1 MKNRTRQLIS
11 TALITSILSI
21 LIGGFA
27 VVSTYRSE
35 IAMIDKRLNQVESD
49 IRVNPMDAVSIAL
62 LSIEQNN
69 LDLTL
74 GFATPSGEVTVL
86 RESVG
91 TPLEGPD
98 LRIRTI
104 PIPEGDKLIVVGSL
118 VDINRSL
125 DINLWK
131 LLIFIVLAN
140 ILASIATSLL
150 SRSGALAQER
160 AQRQKMQEFIGD
172 AAHELRTPMTVVKG
186 YAELLKG
193 KQLDPERE
201 SAAFDRLNSELK
213 RMDFLIGDLL
223 MLAQLGEEGNIEFES
238 IDIAQLVRESVS
250 DFKEIAPTHPVTT
263 HIDESAESVGTPLN
277 GPDLRVRIIPIP
289 EGDKLIVAGSLAE
302 INRSLDINL
311 WKLLIFI
318 ILANILASIAT
329 SLLSRS
335 GALAQERLQRQK
347 MQEFIGDA
355 AHELRTP
362 MTVVKGYAE
371 LLKGKQLDPE
381 RESAAFERLNSELKR
396 MDFLIGDLLMLAQL
410 GEEGNIEFESI
421 DIAQLVRE
429 SVSDF
434 KEIAP
439 THPVTTHID
448 ESAELV
454 GSEKYLQRFIQNA
467 LTNIRL
473 HTPASTSVRVSV
485 KADKQITII
494 IEDSGP
500 GLPPE
505 SYGEKIRG
513 LKRFDRSRSR
523 DTGGTGLGMSIMN
536 AVIERHKGTFTLR
549 KSELGGLAIEVH
561 LPRT

>member
-21 LIGGFA
+21 FIGGFA
-27 VVSTYRSE
+27 VVNTYRSE

-69 LDLTL
+69 FDFTL
-74 GFATPSGEVTVL
+74 GFATPSGEVTIL
-86 RESVG
+86 RESIG

-98 LRIRTI
+98 LR
-104 PIPEGDKLIVVGSL
+104 L
-118 VDINRSL
+118 
-125 DINLWK
+125 
-131 LLIFIVLAN
+131 
-140 ILASIATSLL
+140 
-150 SRSGALAQER
+150 
-160 AQRQKMQEFIGD
+160 
-172 AAHELRTPMTVVKG
+172 
-186 YAELLKG
+186 
-193 KQLDPERE
+193 
-201 SAAFDRLNSELK
+201 
-213 RMDFLIGDLL
+213 
-223 MLAQLGEEGNIEFES
+223 
-238 IDIAQLVRESVS
+238 
-250 DFKEIAPTHPVTT
+250 
-263 HIDESAESVGTPLN
+263 
-277 GPDLRVRIIPIP
+277 RIIPIP
-289 EGDKLIVAGSLAE
+289 EGDKLIVVASLAD
-302 INRSLDINL
+302 INRELAINL

-318 ILANILASIAT
+318 IFANVLASIAT
-329 SLLSRS
+329 TLLSRS

-381 RESAAFERLNSELKR
+381 RESAAFERLNNELKR
-396 MDFLIGDLLMLAQL
+396 MDFLISDLLMLAQL

-429 SVSDF
+429 NISDF

-439 THPVTTHID
+439 THPVTTQID
-448 ESAELV
+448 ESAKLV
-454 GSEKYLQRFIQNA
+454 GSEKYLERFIQNA

-473 HTPASTSVRVSV
+473 HTPANTSVRVSV
-485 KADKQITII
+485 KAEKQITII

-523 DTGGTGLGMSIMN
+523 DKGGTGLGMSIMN

>member
-1 MKNRTRQLIS
+1 MSNRTRQLIS
-11 TALITSILSI
+11 TALITSVLSI

-35 IAMIDKRLNQVESD
+35 IAIIDKHLNQVESD
-49 IRVNPMDAVSIAL
+49 IRVNPLDAVSIAL

-69 LDLTL
+69 FDLTL
-74 GFATPSGEVTVL
+74 GFATPTGEVTIL

-91 TPLEGPD
+91 TPLDGPD
-98 LRIRTI
+98 LRIRQV
-104 PIPEGDKLIVVGSL
+104 PIPEGDELIIASSL

-125 DINLWK
+125 DLNLWK
-131 LLIFIVLAN
+131 LLIFIILAN

-160 AQRQKMQEFIGD
+160 AQRQKMQEFLGD

-223 MLAQLGEEGNIEFES
+223 MLAQLGEEGNIDFES
-238 IDIAQLVRESVS
+238 IDLAELVRENIS
-250 DFKEIAPTHPVTT
+250 DFKEIAPTHPLTT
-263 HIDESAESVGTPLN
+263 EIDENV
-277 GPDLRVRIIPIP
+277 V
-289 EGDKLIVAGSLAE
+289 LI
-302 INRSLDINL
+302 
-311 WKLLIFI
+311 
-318 ILANILASIAT
+318 
-329 SLLSRS
+329 
-335 GALAQERLQRQK
+335 
-347 MQEFIGDA
+347 
-355 AHELRTP
+355 
-362 MTVVKGYAE
+362 
-371 LLKGKQLDPE
+371 
-381 RESAAFERLNSELKR
+381 
-396 MDFLIGDLLMLAQL
+396 
-410 GEEGNIEFESI
+410 
-421 DIAQLVRE
+421 
-429 SVSDF
+429 
-434 KEIAP
+434 
-439 THPVTTHID
+439 
-448 ESAELV
+448 
-454 GSEKYLQRFIQNA
+454 GSEKYLRRFIQNA

-473 HTPASTSVRVSV
+473 HTPASTPVRVSI
-485 KADKQITII
+485 KADKQIIMI
-494 IEDSGP
+494 IEDAGP
-500 GLPPE
+500 GLPAE
-505 SYGEKIRG
+505 SYGEKIRE

>member
-1 MKNRTRQLIS
+1 MSNRTRQLIS
-11 TALITSILSI
+11 TALITSVLSI

-35 IAMIDKRLNQVESD
+35 IAIIDKHLNQVESD
-49 IRVNPMDAVSIAL
+49 IRVNPLDAVGIAL

-69 LDLTL
+69 FDLTL
-74 GFATPSGEVTVL
+74 GFATPTGEVTIL

-91 TPLEGPD
+91 TPLDGPD
-98 LRIRTI
+98 LRIRHV
-104 PIPEGDKLIVVGSL
+104 PIPEGDELIIASSL

-125 DINLWK
+125 DLNLWK
-131 LLIFIVLAN
+131 LLIFIILAN

-160 AQRQKMQEFIGD
+160 AQRQKMQEFLGD

-223 MLAQLGEEGNIEFES
+223 MLAQLGEEGNIDFES
-238 IDIAQLVRESVS
+238 IDLAELVRENIS
-250 DFKEIAPTHPVTT
+250 DFKEIAPTHPLTT
-263 HIDESAESVGTPLN
+263 EIDENV
-277 GPDLRVRIIPIP
+277 V
-289 EGDKLIVAGSLAE
+289 LI
-302 INRSLDINL
+302 
-311 WKLLIFI
+311 
-318 ILANILASIAT
+318 
-329 SLLSRS
+329 
-335 GALAQERLQRQK
+335 
-347 MQEFIGDA
+347 
-355 AHELRTP
+355 
-362 MTVVKGYAE
+362 
-371 LLKGKQLDPE
+371 
-381 RESAAFERLNSELKR
+381 
-396 MDFLIGDLLMLAQL
+396 
-410 GEEGNIEFESI
+410 
-421 DIAQLVRE
+421 
-429 SVSDF
+429 
-434 KEIAP
+434 
-439 THPVTTHID
+439 
-448 ESAELV
+448 
-454 GSEKYLQRFIQNA
+454 GSEKYLRRFIQNA

-473 HTPASTSVRVSV
+473 HTPASTPVRVSI
-485 KADKQITII
+485 KADKQIIMI
-494 IEDSGP
+494 IEDAGP
-500 GLPPE
+500 GLPAE

>member
-11 TALITSILSI
+11 TALITSVLSI

-27 VVSTYRSE
+27 VASTYNSQ
-35 IAMIDKRLNQVESD
+35 IALIDKHLNQVEND

-69 LDLTL
+69 FDFTL
-74 GFATPSGEVTVL
+74 GFATPSGDLTIL
-86 RESVG
+86 RESIS
-91 TPLEGPD
+91 TPLDGDD
-98 LRIRTI
+98 LRVRHI
-104 PIPEGDKLIVVGSL
+104 PIPEGDELIIASSL
-118 VDINRSL
+118 ADINRSL

-131 LLIFIVLAN
+131 LLIFIILAN
-140 ILASIATSLL
+140 ILASIAASLL

-213 RMDFLIGDLL
+213 RMDFLISDLL
-223 MLAQLGEEGNIEFES
+223 MLAQLGEEGNIDFES
-238 IDIAQLVRESVS
+238 IDIAELVRENVA
-250 DFKEIAPTHPVTT
+250 DFKEIAPTHPVST
-263 HIDESAESVGTPLN
+263 HIDASAV
-277 GPDLRVRIIPIP
+277 
-289 EGDKLIVAGSLAE
+289 LI
-302 INRSLDINL
+302 
-311 WKLLIFI
+311 
-318 ILANILASIAT
+318 
-329 SLLSRS
+329 
-335 GALAQERLQRQK
+335 
-347 MQEFIGDA
+347 
-355 AHELRTP
+355 
-362 MTVVKGYAE
+362 
-371 LLKGKQLDPE
+371 
-381 RESAAFERLNSELKR
+381 
-396 MDFLIGDLLMLAQL
+396 
-410 GEEGNIEFESI
+410 
-421 DIAQLVRE
+421 
-429 SVSDF
+429 
-434 KEIAP
+434 
-439 THPVTTHID
+439 
-448 ESAELV
+448 

-473 HTPASTSVRVSV
+473 HTPASTPVQVSV

-494 IEDSGP
+494 IEDGGP
-500 GLPPE
+500 GLPVQ

-523 DTGGTGLGMSIMN
+523 DNGGTGLGMSIMN

>member
-1 MKNRTRQLIS
+1 MSNRTRQLIS
-11 TALITSILSI
+11 TALITSVLSI

-35 IAMIDKRLNQVESD
+35 IAIIDKHLNQVESD
-49 IRVNPMDAVSIAL
+49 IRVNPLDAVSIAL

-69 LDLTL
+69 FDLTL
-74 GFATPSGEVTVL
+74 GFATPTGEVTIL

-91 TPLEGPD
+91 TPLDGPD
-98 LRIRTI
+98 LRIRHV
-104 PIPEGDKLIVVGSL
+104 PIPEGDELIIASSL

-125 DINLWK
+125 DLNLWK
-131 LLIFIVLAN
+131 LLIFIILAN

-160 AQRQKMQEFIGD
+160 AQRQKMQEFLGD

-223 MLAQLGEEGNIEFES
+223 MLAQLGEEGNIDFES
-238 IDIAQLVRESVS
+238 IDLAELVRENIS
-250 DFKEIAPTHPVTT
+250 DFKEIAPTHPLTT
-263 HIDESAESVGTPLN
+263 QIDENV
-277 GPDLRVRIIPIP
+277 
-289 EGDKLIVAGSLAE
+289 
-302 INRSLDINL
+302 
-311 WKLLIFI
+311 LLI
-318 ILANILASIAT
+318 
-329 SLLSRS
+329 
-335 GALAQERLQRQK
+335 
-347 MQEFIGDA
+347 
-355 AHELRTP
+355 
-362 MTVVKGYAE
+362 
-371 LLKGKQLDPE
+371 
-381 RESAAFERLNSELKR
+381 
-396 MDFLIGDLLMLAQL
+396 
-410 GEEGNIEFESI
+410 
-421 DIAQLVRE
+421 
-429 SVSDF
+429 
-434 KEIAP
+434 
-439 THPVTTHID
+439 
-448 ESAELV
+448 
-454 GSEKYLQRFIQNA
+454 GSEKYLRRFIQNA

-473 HTPASTSVRVSV
+473 HTPASTPVRVSI
-485 KADKQITII
+485 KADKQIIMI
-494 IEDSGP
+494 IEDAGP
-500 GLPPE
+500 GLPAE

>member
-1 MKNRTRQLIS
+1 MSNRTRQLIS
-11 TALITSILSI
+11 TALITSVLSI

-35 IAMIDKRLNQVESD
+35 IAIIDKHLNQVESD
-49 IRVNPMDAVSIAL
+49 IRVNPLDAVSIAL

-69 LDLTL
+69 FDLTL
-74 GFATPSGEVTVL
+74 GFATPTGEVTIL

-91 TPLEGPD
+91 TPLDGPD
-98 LRIRTI
+98 LRIRHV
-104 PIPEGDKLIVVGSL
+104 PIPEGDELIIASSL

-125 DINLWK
+125 DLNLWK
-131 LLIFIVLAN
+131 LLIFIILAN

-160 AQRQKMQEFIGD
+160 AQRQKMQEFLGD

-223 MLAQLGEEGNIEFES
+223 MLAQLGEEGNIDFES
-238 IDIAQLVRESVS
+238 IDLAELVRENIS
-250 DFKEIAPTHPVTT
+250 DFKEIAPTHPLTT
-263 HIDESAESVGTPLN
+263 EIDENV
-277 GPDLRVRIIPIP
+277 V
-289 EGDKLIVAGSLAE
+289 LI
-302 INRSLDINL
+302 
-311 WKLLIFI
+311 
-318 ILANILASIAT
+318 
-329 SLLSRS
+329 
-335 GALAQERLQRQK
+335 
-347 MQEFIGDA
+347 
-355 AHELRTP
+355 
-362 MTVVKGYAE
+362 
-371 LLKGKQLDPE
+371 
-381 RESAAFERLNSELKR
+381 
-396 MDFLIGDLLMLAQL
+396 
-410 GEEGNIEFESI
+410 
-421 DIAQLVRE
+421 
-429 SVSDF
+429 
-434 KEIAP
+434 
-439 THPVTTHID
+439 
-448 ESAELV
+448 
-454 GSEKYLQRFIQNA
+454 GSEKYLRRFIQNA

-473 HTPASTSVRVSV
+473 HTPASTPVRVSI
-485 KADKQITII
+485 KADKQIIMI
-494 IEDSGP
+494 IEDAGP
-500 GLPPE
+500 GLPAE

>member
-1 MKNRTRQLIS
+1 MKIRTRQLIS
-11 TALITSILSI
+11 SALVTSVLSI

-104 PIPEGDKLIVVGSL
+104 AIPEGDKLIVVGSL
-118 VDINRSL
+118 VD
-125 DINLWK
+125 
-131 LLIFIVLAN
+131 
-140 ILASIATSLL
+140 
-150 SRSGALAQER
+150 
-160 AQRQKMQEFIGD
+160 
-172 AAHELRTPMTVVKG
+172 
-186 YAELLKG
+186 
-193 KQLDPERE
+193 
-201 SAAFDRLNSELK
+201 
-213 RMDFLIGDLL
+213 
-223 MLAQLGEEGNIEFES
+223 
-238 IDIAQLVRESVS
+238 
-250 DFKEIAPTHPVTT
+250 
-263 HIDESAESVGTPLN
+263 
-277 GPDLRVRIIPIP
+277 
-289 EGDKLIVAGSLAE
+289 

-335 GALAQERLQRQK
+335 GALAQERAQRQK

-410 GEEGNIEFESI
+410 GEEGNIEFENI

-429 SVSDF
+429 SLSDF

-439 THPVTTHID
+439 THPVTTQID
-448 ESAELV
+448 ESAVLV

-485 KADKQITII
+485 KA
-494 IEDSGP
+494 
-500 GLPPE
+500 
-505 SYGEKIRG
+505 
-513 LKRFDRSRSR
+513 
-523 DTGGTGLGMSIMN
+523 
-536 AVIERHKGTFTLR
+536 
-549 KSELGGLAIEVH
+549 
-561 LPRT
+561 

>member
-1 MKNRTRQLIS
+1 MSNRTRQLIS
-11 TALITSILSI
+11 TALITSVLSI

-35 IAMIDKRLNQVESD
+35 IAIIDKHLNQVESD
-49 IRVNPMDAVSIAL
+49 IRVNPLDAVSIAL

-69 LDLTL
+69 FDLTL
-74 GFATPSGEVTVL
+74 GFATPTGEVTIL

-91 TPLEGPD
+91 TPLDGPD
-98 LRIRTI
+98 LRIRHV
-104 PIPEGDKLIVVGSL
+104 PIPEGDELIIASSL
-118 VDINRSL
+118 VDLNRSL
-125 DINLWK
+125 DLNLWK
-131 LLIFIVLAN
+131 LLIFIILAN

-160 AQRQKMQEFIGD
+160 AQRQKMQEFLGD

-223 MLAQLGEEGNIEFES
+223 MLAQLGEEGNIDFES
-238 IDIAQLVRESVS
+238 IDLAELVRENIS
-250 DFKEIAPTHPVTT
+250 DFKEIAPTHPLTT
-263 HIDESAESVGTPLN
+263 EIDENV
-277 GPDLRVRIIPIP
+277 V
-289 EGDKLIVAGSLAE
+289 LI
-302 INRSLDINL
+302 
-311 WKLLIFI
+311 
-318 ILANILASIAT
+318 
-329 SLLSRS
+329 
-335 GALAQERLQRQK
+335 
-347 MQEFIGDA
+347 
-355 AHELRTP
+355 
-362 MTVVKGYAE
+362 
-371 LLKGKQLDPE
+371 
-381 RESAAFERLNSELKR
+381 
-396 MDFLIGDLLMLAQL
+396 
-410 GEEGNIEFESI
+410 
-421 DIAQLVRE
+421 
-429 SVSDF
+429 
-434 KEIAP
+434 
-439 THPVTTHID
+439 
-448 ESAELV
+448 
-454 GSEKYLQRFIQNA
+454 GSEKYLRRFIQNA

-473 HTPASTSVRVSV
+473 HTPASTPVRVSI
-485 KADKQITII
+485 KADKQIIMI
-494 IEDSGP
+494 IEDAGP
-500 GLPPE
+500 GLPAE

>member
-27 VVSTYRSE
+27 VVNTYRSE
-35 IAMIDKRLNQVESD
+35 IAMIDKRLNQVQSD

-69 LDLTL
+69 FDFTL
-74 GFATPSGEVTVL
+74 GFATPSGEVTIL
-86 RESVG
+86 RESIG

-98 LRIRTI
+98 LR
-104 PIPEGDKLIVVGSL
+104 L
-118 VDINRSL
+118 
-125 DINLWK
+125 
-131 LLIFIVLAN
+131 
-140 ILASIATSLL
+140 
-150 SRSGALAQER
+150 
-160 AQRQKMQEFIGD
+160 
-172 AAHELRTPMTVVKG
+172 
-186 YAELLKG
+186 
-193 KQLDPERE
+193 
-201 SAAFDRLNSELK
+201 
-213 RMDFLIGDLL
+213 
-223 MLAQLGEEGNIEFES
+223 
-238 IDIAQLVRESVS
+238 
-250 DFKEIAPTHPVTT
+250 
-263 HIDESAESVGTPLN
+263 
-277 GPDLRVRIIPIP
+277 RIIPIP
-289 EGDKLIVAGSLAE
+289 EGDKLIVVASLAD
-302 INRSLDINL
+302 INRELANNL

-318 ILANILASIAT
+318 IFANVLASIAT
-329 SLLSRS
+329 TLLSRS

-381 RESAAFERLNSELKR
+381 RESAAFERLNNELKR
-396 MDFLIGDLLMLAQL
+396 MDFLISDLLMLAQL

-429 SVSDF
+429 NISDF

-439 THPVTTHID
+439 THPVTTQID
-448 ESAELV
+448 ESAKLV

-473 HTPASTSVRVSV
+473 HTPANTSVRVSV
-485 KADKQITII
+485 KAEKQITII

-523 DTGGTGLGMSIMN
+523 ETGGTGLGMSIMN

>member
-1 MKNRTRQLIS
+1 MSNRTRQLIS
-11 TALITSILSI
+11 TALITSVLSI

-35 IAMIDKRLNQVESD
+35 IAIIDKHLNQVESD
-49 IRVNPMDAVSIAL
+49 IRVNPLDAVSIAL

-69 LDLTL
+69 FDLTL
-74 GFATPSGEVTVL
+74 GFATPTGEVTIL

-91 TPLEGPD
+91 TPLDGPD
-98 LRIRTI
+98 LRIRHV
-104 PIPEGDKLIVVGSL
+104 PIPEGDELIIASSL

-125 DINLWK
+125 DLNLWK
-131 LLIFIVLAN
+131 LLIFIILAN

-160 AQRQKMQEFIGD
+160 AQRQKMQEFLGD

-223 MLAQLGEEGNIEFES
+223 MLAQLGEEGNIDFES
-238 IDIAQLVRESVS
+238 IDLAELVRENIS
-250 DFKEIAPTHPVTT
+250 DFKEIAPTHPLTT
-263 HIDESAESVGTPLN
+263 EIDENV
-277 GPDLRVRIIPIP
+277 V
-289 EGDKLIVAGSLAE
+289 LI
-302 INRSLDINL
+302 
-311 WKLLIFI
+311 
-318 ILANILASIAT
+318 
-329 SLLSRS
+329 
-335 GALAQERLQRQK
+335 
-347 MQEFIGDA
+347 
-355 AHELRTP
+355 
-362 MTVVKGYAE
+362 
-371 LLKGKQLDPE
+371 
-381 RESAAFERLNSELKR
+381 
-396 MDFLIGDLLMLAQL
+396 
-410 GEEGNIEFESI
+410 
-421 DIAQLVRE
+421 
-429 SVSDF
+429 
-434 KEIAP
+434 
-439 THPVTTHID
+439 
-448 ESAELV
+448 
-454 GSEKYLQRFIQNA
+454 GSEKYLRRFIQNA

-473 HTPASTSVRVSV
+473 HTPASTSVRVSI
-485 KADKQITII
+485 KADKQIIMI
-494 IEDSGP
+494 IEDAGP
-500 GLPPE
+500 GLPAE

-536 AVIERHKGTFTLR
+536 AVIERHKGSFTLR

>member
-11 TALITSILSI
+11 TALITSVLSI

-35 IAMIDKRLNQVESD
+35 IAIIDKRLNQVESD

-69 LDLTL
+69 FDLTL
-74 GFATPSGEVTVL
+74 GFATPTGEVTIL

-91 TPLEGPD
+91 TPLDGPD
-98 LRIRTI
+98 LRVRHV
-104 PIPEGDKLIVVGSL
+104 PIPEGDELIIASSL

-125 DINLWK
+125 DL
-131 LLIFIVLAN
+131 
-140 ILASIATSLL
+140 
-150 SRSGALAQER
+150 
-160 AQRQKMQEFIGD
+160 
-172 AAHELRTPMTVVKG
+172 
-186 YAELLKG
+186 
-193 KQLDPERE
+193 
-201 SAAFDRLNSELK
+201 
-213 RMDFLIGDLL
+213 
-223 MLAQLGEEGNIEFES
+223 
-238 IDIAQLVRESVS
+238 
-250 DFKEIAPTHPVTT
+250 
-263 HIDESAESVGTPLN
+263 
-277 GPDLRVRIIPIP
+277 
-289 EGDKLIVAGSLAE
+289 
-302 INRSLDINL
+302 NL

-335 GALAQERLQRQK
+335 GALAQERAQRQK
-347 MQEFIGDA
+347 MQEFLGDA

-381 RESAAFERLNSELKR
+381 REGAAFERLNSELKR
-396 MDFLIGDLLMLAQL
+396 MDFLIGDLLLLAQI

-421 DIAQLVRE
+421 DLAELVRE
-429 SVSDF
+429 NISDF

-439 THPVTTHID
+439 TYPITFHGD
-448 ESAELV
+448 EHAV
-454 GSEKYLQRFIQNA
+454 MIGSEKYLRRFIQNA

-473 HTPASTSVRVSV
+473 HTPASTPVRVSI
-485 KADKQITII
+485 KADKQITLI
-494 IEDSGP
+494 IEDGGP

-536 AVIERHKGTFTLR
+536 AVIERHKGVFTLR

>member
-1 MKNRTRQLIS
+1 MSNRTRQLIS
-11 TALITSILSI
+11 TALITSVLSI

-35 IAMIDKRLNQVESD
+35 IAIIDKHLNQVESD
-49 IRVNPMDAVSIAL
+49 IRVNPLVAVSIAL

-69 LDLTL
+69 FDLTL
-74 GFATPSGEVTVL
+74 GFATPTGEVTIL

-91 TPLEGPD
+91 TPLDGPD
-98 LRIRTI
+98 LRIRHV
-104 PIPEGDKLIVVGSL
+104 PIPEGDELIIASSL

-125 DINLWK
+125 DLNLWK
-131 LLIFIVLAN
+131 LLIFIILAN

-160 AQRQKMQEFIGD
+160 AQRQKMQEFLGD

-223 MLAQLGEEGNIEFES
+223 MLAQLGEEGNIDFES
-238 IDIAQLVRESVS
+238 IDLAELVRENIS
-250 DFKEIAPTHPVTT
+250 DFKEIAPTHPLITQ
-263 HIDESAESVGTPLN
+263 IDENV
-277 GPDLRVRIIPIP
+277 V
-289 EGDKLIVAGSLAE
+289 LI
-302 INRSLDINL
+302 
-311 WKLLIFI
+311 
-318 ILANILASIAT
+318 
-329 SLLSRS
+329 
-335 GALAQERLQRQK
+335 
-347 MQEFIGDA
+347 
-355 AHELRTP
+355 
-362 MTVVKGYAE
+362 
-371 LLKGKQLDPE
+371 
-381 RESAAFERLNSELKR
+381 
-396 MDFLIGDLLMLAQL
+396 
-410 GEEGNIEFESI
+410 
-421 DIAQLVRE
+421 
-429 SVSDF
+429 
-434 KEIAP
+434 
-439 THPVTTHID
+439 
-448 ESAELV
+448 
-454 GSEKYLQRFIQNA
+454 GSEKYLRRFIQNA

-473 HTPASTSVRVSV
+473 HTPASTPVRVSI
-485 KADKQITII
+485 KADKQIIMI
-494 IEDSGP
+494 IEDAGP
-500 GLPPE
+500 GLPAE

>member
-1 MKNRTRQLIS
+1 MSNRTRQLIS
-11 TALITSILSI
+11 TALITSVLSI

-35 IAMIDKRLNQVESD
+35 IAIIDKHLNQVVSD
-49 IRVNPMDAVSIAL
+49 IRVNPLDAVSIAL

-69 LDLTL
+69 FDLTL
-74 GFATPSGEVTVL
+74 GFATPTGEVTIL

-91 TPLEGPD
+91 TPLDGPD
-98 LRIRTI
+98 LRIRHV
-104 PIPEGDKLIVVGSL
+104 PIPEGDELIIASSL

-125 DINLWK
+125 DLNLWK
-131 LLIFIVLAN
+131 LLIFIILAN

-160 AQRQKMQEFIGD
+160 AQRQKMQEFLGD

-223 MLAQLGEEGNIEFES
+223 MLAQLGEEGNIDFES
-238 IDIAQLVRESVS
+238 IDLAELVRENIS
-250 DFKEIAPTHPVTT
+250 DFKEIAPTHPLTT
-263 HIDESAESVGTPLN
+263 QIDENV
-277 GPDLRVRIIPIP
+277 V
-289 EGDKLIVAGSLAE
+289 LI
-302 INRSLDINL
+302 
-311 WKLLIFI
+311 
-318 ILANILASIAT
+318 
-329 SLLSRS
+329 
-335 GALAQERLQRQK
+335 
-347 MQEFIGDA
+347 
-355 AHELRTP
+355 
-362 MTVVKGYAE
+362 
-371 LLKGKQLDPE
+371 
-381 RESAAFERLNSELKR
+381 
-396 MDFLIGDLLMLAQL
+396 
-410 GEEGNIEFESI
+410 
-421 DIAQLVRE
+421 
-429 SVSDF
+429 
-434 KEIAP
+434 
-439 THPVTTHID
+439 
-448 ESAELV
+448 
-454 GSEKYLQRFIQNA
+454 GSEKYLRRFIQNA

-473 HTPASTSVRVSV
+473 HTPASTPVRVSI
-485 KADKQITII
+485 KADKQIIMI
-494 IEDSGP
+494 IEDAGP
-500 GLPPE
+500 GLPAE

>member
-1 MKNRTRQLIS
+1 MSNRTRQLIS
-11 TALITSILSI
+11 TALITSVLSI

-35 IAMIDKRLNQVESD
+35 IAIIDKHLNQVESD
-49 IRVNPMDAVSIAL
+49 IRVNPLDAVSIAL

-69 LDLTL
+69 FDLTL
-74 GFATPSGEVTVL
+74 GFATPTGEVTIL

-91 TPLEGPD
+91 TPLDGPD
-98 LRIRTI
+98 LRIRHV
-104 PIPEGDKLIVVGSL
+104 PIPEGDELIIASSL

-125 DINLWK
+125 DLNLWK
-131 LLIFIVLAN
+131 LLIFIILAN

-160 AQRQKMQEFIGD
+160 AQRQKMQEFLGD

-223 MLAQLGEEGNIEFES
+223 MLAQLGEEGNIDFES
-238 IDIAQLVRESVS
+238 IDLAVLVRENIS
-250 DFKEIAPTHPVTT
+250 DFKEIAPTHPLTT
-263 HIDESAESVGTPLN
+263 EIDENV
-277 GPDLRVRIIPIP
+277 V
-289 EGDKLIVAGSLAE
+289 LI
-302 INRSLDINL
+302 
-311 WKLLIFI
+311 
-318 ILANILASIAT
+318 
-329 SLLSRS
+329 
-335 GALAQERLQRQK
+335 
-347 MQEFIGDA
+347 
-355 AHELRTP
+355 
-362 MTVVKGYAE
+362 
-371 LLKGKQLDPE
+371 
-381 RESAAFERLNSELKR
+381 
-396 MDFLIGDLLMLAQL
+396 
-410 GEEGNIEFESI
+410 
-421 DIAQLVRE
+421 
-429 SVSDF
+429 
-434 KEIAP
+434 
-439 THPVTTHID
+439 
-448 ESAELV
+448 
-454 GSEKYLQRFIQNA
+454 GSEKYLRRFIQNA

-473 HTPASTSVRVSV
+473 HTPASTPVRVSI
-485 KADKQITII
+485 KADNQIIMI
-494 IEDSGP
+494 IEDAGP
-500 GLPPE
+500 GLPAE